1 MAKAADCKSAM
12 SRFESGRRLTAWRN
26 SFRSCMVYGVNV
38 VANGGISTLNPCI
51 LFPLGGSGLST
62 RRGGFSF
69 SGHSVVSENLNPNP
83 RRKNSREKITTS
95 ERRTGADY
103 ECCQPSHCGRQDSRE
118 GCFRIFGATF
128 HKEYLN
134 FLYPIE
140 VIEDYFTAQCR
151 LPKMKPCKAFLS
163 DGVVIRAFLPTST
176 DVEIIYIVKSPS
188 PSSVAA
194 SQDLSDPS
202 P

>member
-1 MAKAADCKSAM
+1 VGDFLFRGILLSVKTLTLTQEGKIPVKKLPLPKEEQVRIMNAVNQAIADGKTVM
-12 SRFESGRRLTAWRN
+12 
-26 SFRSCMVYGVNV
+26 
-38 VANGGISTLNPCI
+38 
-51 LFPLGGSGLST
+51 
-62 RRGGFSF
+62 
-69 SGHSVVSENLNPNP
+69 
-83 RRKNSREKITTS
+83 
-95 ERRTGADY
+95 D
-103 ECCQPSHCGRQDSRE
+103 